1 MDFTAALRSPPV
13 TAFNSIG
20 SSARSQSAHPSH
32 SSVRFRKAALAH
44 RLHYAI
50 GSPPFLRIQASP
62 SDHRQSAIIAASC
75 SAIGCR
81 KVSKAKGNEEK
92 LFSCLSLK
100 IDSDLHFGSRA
111 GSAQPAKTLCAKQSI
126 APWLFDGTNLIDL
139 EPFSSLRRLIED
151 RFVGLWGCNG

>member
-1 MDFTAALRSPPV
+1 MDFAAALRSPPV

-50 GSPPFLRIQASP
+50 GSPRFPAHTLPHASRLAGP
-62 SDHRQSAIIAASC
+62 SDHRQSAIIAASF
-75 SAIGCR
+75 SAVGCR

-100 IDSDLHFGSRA
+100 IDSDLHFGLQQVQSARTLRQTIYRA
-111 GSAQPAKTLCAKQSI
+111 LV
-126 APWLFDGTNLIDL
+126 
-139 EPFSSLRRLIED
+139 
-151 RFVGLWGCNG
+151 VGC